1 MDADTFAAIIA
12 AYSDGTPLKDACSAA
27 GVSKRELSEYVRL
40 SAENADILEKAHE
53 SFAAAL
59 VAQSIDIAD
68 NDPDP
73 QRAGIRVK
81 TRQWVAARLD
91 RKTWGE
97 RLDVNVEHRVSI
109 SAALD
114 AANARLGPPRDKIID
129 VTPQAVEIAEPI
141 SLEPVDNKSV
151 APNPFD

>member
-1 MDADTFAAIIA
+1 MDSDTFDAIIA
-12 AYSDGTPLKDACSAA
+12 AYSDGVPLKDACSAA
-27 GVSKRELSEYVRL
+27 GVSKRGFDEYVRL
-40 SAENADILEKAHE
+40 NDVTANMLAVTHEAH
-53 SFAAAL
+53 AAAL

-97 RLDVNVEHRVSI
+97 RLDVTVDHKVSI

-114 AANARLGPPRDKIID
+114 AANARLGPPRDKMID
-129 VTPQAVEIAEPI
+129 VTPQAVEILEPI
-141 SLEPVDNKSV
+141 SVDPVDNKSV